1 LNSSI
6 ASVCEYLEL
15 YLGGTRNSTKLS
27 VHPRRMVITRLNG
40 FEIVYQYVLF
50 LIGENDLTVKSIF
63 RLVETTKT
71 S

>member
-1 LNSSI
+1 
-6 ASVCEYLEL
+6 
-15 YLGGTRNSTKLS
+15 
-27 VHPRRMVITRLNG
+27 MVITRLNG

-50 LIGENDLTVKSIF
+50 LIGENYLTVKSIF